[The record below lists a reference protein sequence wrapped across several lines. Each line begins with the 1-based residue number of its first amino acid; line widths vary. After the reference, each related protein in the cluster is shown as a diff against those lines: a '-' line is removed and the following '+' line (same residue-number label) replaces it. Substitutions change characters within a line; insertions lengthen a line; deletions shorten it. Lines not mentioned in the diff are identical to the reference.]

1 MNSAT
6 LFVLTAQ
13 PHLLRLFGLIRLLA
27 DRPGHTVAQVARR
40 LDTTT
45 RTIYRYLETL
55 QEIGYLIDSDPQTNQ
70 YFFFEANRT
79 NRPAFTAQESA
90 LVVRLLATQ
99 PTDDPLT
106 HSIRRK
112 LYLTSELVP
121 LADELQERHQGMLV
135 ERLNTALTDGRQVQ
149 LLRYHSLNSN
159 TIADRLVEPL
169 GFTDNYA
176 TLKAYDVA
184 AGREKSFKIRRM
196 TDVQVLTTPVQVS
209 ADPAEV
215 LDAFDW
221 PGPEPLPVVLN
232 MTLLAWQLLR
242 EDHTRCRP
250 FLHTRDHPT
259 FPYQFRGE
267 VRNYTGL
274 GRFVLGLPGEIEVV
288 EPEAF
293 RVYLRERAGLAGW
306 CDTK

>member
-1 MNSAT
+1 MLST
-6 LFVLTAQ
+6 FFLTAQ
-13 PHLLRLFGLIRLLA
+13 PHLLRLFSLIRLLA
-27 DRPGHTVAQVARR
+27 DRPGYTAVQAARQ
-40 LDTTT
+40 LDTTP

-55 QEIGYLIDSDPQTNQ
+55 EEIGYLIDCDPQTNQ
-70 YFFFEANRT
+70 YFLFEADRT

-99 PTDDPLT
+99 PADDPLT
-106 HSIRRK
+106 DSIRRK

-135 ERLNTALTDGRQVQ
+135 ERLNAALTDGWQVQ

-209 ADPAEV
+209 AGPAEV

-221 PGPEPLPVVLN
+221 PGPEPLGVVLN
-232 MTLLAWQLLR
+232 LTPLACQLLR
-242 EDHTRCRP
+242 EEHPRCRP
-250 FLHTRDHPT
+250 FLHEHDHSL
-259 FPYQFRGE
+259 FPYQFRSE
-267 VRNYTGL
+267 VRNYTGI
-274 GRFVLGLPGEIEVV
+274 GRFVLGLPGEVEVV

-293 RVYLRERAGLAGW
+293 RVYLRERAGLR
-306 CDTK
+306 